1 MVTIRLARAGAKKR
15 PFYHIVAADSRS
27 PRDGRYIERLGFF
40 NPIASGREEKLKLEQ
55 ERVGLLAVPGSAA
68 YGARGR
74 TDKDQRRK
82 PSRLRL
88 NTMPALAG
96 NEPGRRVII
105 GRISGVH
112 GTRGWLKVFSYTDP
126 RENIFLYQPWLLGEG
141 RKETER
147 NGPKSNLQ
155 IAGRAAKPWWLKFRE
170 SRTGKRRLNSSAD
183 SLAIYRERLP
193 EPEPGQYYWTD
204 LMHMEVVT
212 LTGEQLGR
220 VVDIHET
227 GANDV
232 LIVRG
237 DRRRSIP
244 FVMDEV
250 IGGWIRMPP
259 SSR

>member
-1 MVTIRLARAGAKKR
+1 
-15 PFYHIVAADSRS
+15 
-27 PRDGRYIERLGFF
+27 
-40 NPIASGREEKLKLEQ
+40 
-55 ERVGLLAVPGSAA
+55 
-68 YGARGR
+68 
-74 TDKDQRRK
+74 
-82 PSRLRL
+82 
-88 NTMPALAG
+88 MPAQAG
-96 NEPGRRVII
+96 NESDKRIII
-105 GRISGVH
+105 GRMSGVH

-141 RKETER
+141 SKGNGTKWTEIEFADCGTSGKTLVVKLPGIEDR
-147 NGPKSNLQ
+147 EAALELV
-155 IAGRAAKPWWLKFRE
+155 GR
-170 SRTGKRRLNSSAD
+170 
-183 SLAIYRERLP
+183 SLAVYRERLP
-193 EPEPGQYYWTD
+193 KPEPGQYYWTD

-250 IGGWIRMPP
+250 IRRVDQDAAVITVDWEWD
-259 SSR
+259 